1 MNPDARGSFA
11 DARPSPPTVSR
22 PVLACLA
29 ALLLAGCLPAPASV
43 PDPLSEPAFRPEV
56 FFAGRSHGEPV
67 VAIRTKGRQTLRV
80 ESVGAATLDGAFRL
94 DQTITYPDGHA
105 DRRTWTMRALGG
117 GRYAATLT
125 PDATGPVEAE
135 AVGNTFRIRYPMRGG
150 LRMEQTLVLRPGGQ
164 VADNVA
170 TVRWGGMPIA
180 RITEAIA
187 REGASDR

>member
-1 MNPDARGSFA
+1 MPRLVFA
-11 DARPSPPTVSR
+11 SVAT
-22 PVLACLA
+22 
-29 ALLLAGCLPAPASV
+29 LLLAGCLPASAPVS
-43 PDPLSEPAFRPEV
+43 DPQPEPAFRPEV

-80 ESVGAATLDGAFRL
+80 ESAGAATPDGEFRL

-105 DRRTWTMRALGG
+105 DERTWTMRAIGG
-117 GRYAATLT
+117 GHYDATLT
-125 PDATGPVEAE
+125 PDATGPVEVE

-180 RITEAIA
+180 RITEVIT
-187 REGASDR
+187 RGD